1 MSLQSFRKYQE
12 GITDIPDWIV
22 SQVKSSLERL
32 NVNKAYGLLL
42 HDSSQIDEL
51 GKIFNKTFM
60 DLKSDGLVEKI
71 GLSAYTPEEIA
82 KASTLID
89 LDIVQVP
96 FNIIDQKIIRN
107 WLAE

>member
-1 MSLQSFRKYQE
+1 
-12 GITDIPDWIV
+12 
-22 SQVKSSLERL
+22 
-32 NVNKAYGLLL
+32 
-42 HDSSQIDEL
+42 
-51 GKIFNKTFM
+51 M

-96 FNIIDQKIIRN
+96 FNIIDRRLLETGWLNRLHDSGVEIHARSIFLQGLLLEDPQNLPLYFQKY
-107 WLAE
+107 